1 MSNTHTHTHTHT
13 HKRETEPKRTA
24 AEPFHWWPSLRPTAN
39 DPSSNAFT
47 GLLPSFSRTECAASA
62 PVLLCN
68 TWPLF
73 GKVLRHVSLHFYLHL
88 AAANR
93 VAMTTHRRV
102 SLHRSHLLN
111 PFVWLHVT
119 LEIFFKRR
127 TTPSSTVLVQVR
139 KTFLKNI
146 VEKKSFPYRE
156 SNPSLLGE
164 SQLS

>member
-1 MSNTHTHTHTHT
+1 MALAQAN
-13 HKRETEPKRTA
+13 RQRPIVERVYRVVTEFLGA
-24 AEPFHWWPSLRPTAN
+24 PSVT
-39 DPSSNAFT
+39 
-47 GLLPSFSRTECAASA
+47 
-62 PVLLCN
+62 PVRQYYFAILCN

-93 VAMTTHRRV
+93 VAMATHRRV